1 MENIKKLILYF
12 PKVNQTLFMRF
23 SYFSLFV
30 LFSLSVAFATAQTT
44 TPLVH
49 TIQKGETLSGLAKK
63 YGTNVGSIM
72 RLNGMNSKSILQLG
86 AEIKIPPATAPTP
99 AVPTETK
106 PAAAPESKTVVNK
119 PVATTTPIAPK
130 AVATVT
136 PKDTVKTVAT
146 HTVAAKEGLYA
157 IAKKYKITLA
167 QLREWNQLNNDNIQ
181 IGQVLYVAPPTSP
194 KAVEKP
200 KRAPIEKDSLPDIK
214 IRAAVPEKAA
224 PAAPSVA
231 IASKVAVDTIAA
243 TKQIPTVKSAP
254 SSSDTEPNN
263 VGATTTNTLPATLS
277 QPPVYKEV
285 EAIAGTK
292 KWVATEGYFA
302 LYFDRKN
309 IDNNG
314 LNGESGVFKTVS
326 GWADK
331 KYYILINSVEPGTIV
346 RITAANGKSICAKV
360 LNALPAMK
368 DDNGLI
374 CRINN
379 AAAAQ
384 LGIDETNRFV
394 VAIHF

>member
-1 MENIKKLILYF
+1 
-12 PKVNQTLFMRF
+12 MRF

-30 LFSLSVAFATAQTT
+30 LFSMTVAFASAQTT

-63 YGTNVGSIM
+63 YSTNVGSIM

-86 AEIKIPPATAPTP
+86 AEIKIPPANAPIIAAPTEP
-99 AVPTETK
+99 K
-106 PAAAPESKTVVNK
+106 PATAPESKTIVSK
-119 PVATTTPIAPK
+119 PLATPAPITK
-130 AVATVT
+130 AVA
-136 PKDTVKTVAT
+136 PKDTLPTTAT

-167 QLREWNQLNNDNIQ
+167 QLRQWNQLSNENIQ
-181 IGQVLYVAPPTSP
+181 IGQVLYVAPPTSQ

-214 IRAAVPEKAA
+214 IRAAVPEKASL
-224 PAAPSVA
+224 AAATAATV
-231 IASKVAVDTIAA
+231 IKVAKAPIDTTAA
-243 TKQIPTVKSAP
+243 IIKQTPTVKTSPSASVVEATNAGTIVDATIP
-254 SSSDTEPNN
+254 S
-263 VGATTTNTLPATLS
+263 TLS
-277 QPPVYKEV
+277 QPPSYKEID
-285 EAIAGTK
+285 AIAGTK

-314 LNGESGVFKTVS
+314 LNGESGIFKTVS

-331 KYYILINSVEPGTIV
+331 KYYILLNGVEPGTIV
-346 RITAANGKSICAKV
+346 RVTATNGKSVCAKV

-379 AAAAQ
+379 AAATQ
-384 LGIDETNRFV
+384 LGIDDANRFL